1 MKHIFSRF
9 FSHLCGTLILGGLGV
24 SVFAQT
30 KSPEAFLGYQIGTRF
45 TPHHRVVA
53 YFEHVAATAHN
64 VKLVKY
70 GNSYENRPLMV
81 AFLSSPANMARL
93 EEIRKDNL
101 RRAGIEQ
108 GAPGTQVPVIW
119 LSYNVHG
126 NEAVSSETAMKT
138 LWELINPSN
147 TETKKWLENTVVAID
162 PCLNPDGQERY
173 VNWYNQKAN
182 NRLQPDPQSVEHNEP
197 WPGGRPNHYLFD
209 LNRDWAWQVQRE
221 SQARVSLYNQWMPQV
236 HVDFHEQG
244 VDAPYY
250 FAPAAEPVHAFVSD
264 FQREFQETVGR
275 NNARYF
281 DRNAWLYFTR
291 EVFDLFYPSY
301 GDSWPMFNGAI
312 GMTYEQG
319 GSGRAGLGIITS
331 LGDTLTLADRISH
344 HFTSGMATI
353 ETVSNHAGR
362 LLEEYAK
369 YFEQGRTEPQG
380 RYRAYVV
387 KPGSSTERLSALKR
401 LLDRNGIQYGS
412 ASQNAEMKG
421 FDYFAGKMASFN
433 VEEGD
438 LIVSA
443 RQPKSVLTQTLFE
456 PNPSLS
462 DSLTYDITSWALPYA
477 YGLQAYAVETGWKA
491 DTQQPDTT
499 FQENRVDGDPLAYVV
514 PWTSVQH
521 ARFLAAL
528 LSDGI
533 RVRYASRPFTL
544 SGKEYAAGSLIIG
557 KAGNQWRSEFH
568 DRVVQLANANRVHLE
583 AVTTGFV
590 DRGKD
595 FGSSDVRAVHAPK
608 IALIAGAGTSS
619 LNVGEVWHFIEQELN
634 FSLSVLEVDQFASAD
649 LSAYNTIIMPS
660 GNYRGWN
667 DGTLRKLT
675 AWIAAGG
682 KLVAIDGAVG
692 YLSGKEGFSIAA
704 YLTDEEE
711 QAAEKMQSKQAAEE
725 RIADFQERERAG
737 ISDEVLGAVYRVRM
751 DASHP
756 LGFGTA
762 GRYHTL
768 KTNGQ
773 RYAYLKEGINAGI
786 IPDGT
791 YYRSGFVGA
800 KAKERMNASLVFGV
814 ENKGRGQVIYLVDNP
829 LFRGFWEHGKLI
841 MSNALFMV
849 GQ

>member
-1 MKHIFSRF
+1 
-9 FSHLCGTLILGGLGV
+9 
-24 SVFAQT
+24 
-30 KSPEAFLGYQIGTRF
+30 
-45 TPHHRVVA
+45 
-53 YFEHVAATAHN
+53 
-64 VKLVKY
+64 
-70 GNSYENRPLMV
+70 
-81 AFLSSPANMARL
+81 
-93 EEIRKDNL
+93 
-101 RRAGIEQ
+101 
-108 GAPGTQVPVIW
+108 
-119 LSYNVHG
+119 
-126 NEAVSSETAMKT
+126 
-138 LWELINPSN
+138 
-147 TETKKWLENTVVAID
+147 
-162 PCLNPDGQERY
+162 
-173 VNWYNQKAN
+173 
-182 NRLQPDPQSVEHNEP
+182 
-197 WPGGRPNHYLFD
+197 
-209 LNRDWAWQVQRE
+209 
-221 SQARVSLYNQWMPQV
+221 
-236 HVDFHEQG
+236 
-244 VDAPYY
+244 APYY
-250 FAPAAEPVHAFVSD
+250 FAPAAEPVQAFVSD

-521 ARFLAAL
+521 ARFLATL

-725 RIADFQERERAG
+725 RIADFQEREWK
-737 ISDEVLGAVYRVRM
+737 IIVDEVHGEGYRVRM
-751 DASHP
+751 D
-756 LGFGTA
+756 
-762 GRYHTL
+762 
-768 KTNGQ
+768 
-773 RYAYLKEGINAGI
+773 
-786 IPDGT
+786 
-791 YYRSGFVGA
+791 
-800 KAKERMNASLVFGV
+800 
-814 ENKGRGQVIYLVDNP
+814 
-829 LFRGFWEHGKLI
+829 
-841 MSNALFMV
+841 
-849 GQ
+849 

>member
-521 ARFLAAL
+521 ARFLATL